1 MRGLRLIVGTS
12 SLAIMAMTAGQAAA
26 QVDEAGADEIRRGVE
41 NYITQYLVTGPE
53 SEVTLQGDVEVTAE
67 GDHYAVTLPTF
78 IFGLQGPQLVV
89 DPILATLTPTAD
101 DLIDVTWTMPS
112 RYEVGAGGQTMATMS
127 IDAQTAEGTFAPAF
141 ETFTDLNFVLERIEL
156 RPTQEEGAAT
166 VDTFS
171 MVMDTEEVAPD
182 RFDADFDVVL
192 AGLDVDPGQQDGVLS
207 LDEIGLAGSISHL
220 DMREYT
226 MFGQQLNQLMSAA
239 DMENPRG
246 PDPMVFGD
254 IAALLRET
262 PNLFSD
268 MDLTYRLH
276 GLNFGDGQEGAQLGS
291 ASAGMYVT
299 GLDQPAGTI
308 GFHADMNELAI
319 QPTPPFNNILPQEV
333 RAEVMLVDL
342 PNEQLLNLL
351 IDFLEQTSEMGP
363 DMAGTM
369 FMVGLQQAVMQSG
382 ASLEV
387 PEIYVDLGVSE
398 INFTGTVSPTA
409 SSPLGVVADAT
420 LTVSNM
426 AGLIGEL
433 QAMGPMG
440 QDVVQGLTVLQTM
453 GEVSQTGE
461 GQSLHSYH
469 FQATD
474 AGQVLLN
481 GNDMGPMMGQLMQ

>member
-1 MRGLRLIVGTS
+1 MRGFRLIVGTS
-12 SLAIMAMTAGQAAA
+12 SLALMAMTAGQAAA
-26 QVDEAGADEIRRGVE
+26 QVDEAGADEIRRGIE
-41 NYITQYLVTGPE
+41 NYITQYLVTGAE
-53 SEVTLQGDVEVTAE
+53 AEVTLQGDVEVAAE
-67 GDHYAVTLPTF
+67 GDHYAVSLPTF
-78 IFGLQGPQLVV
+78 VFGLQGPQLVV
-89 DPILATLTPTAD
+89 EPILATLMPMD
-101 DLIDVTWTMPS
+101 NGWYDVNWTIPS
-112 RYEVGAGGQTMATMS
+112 RYDVGAGGQTMATMS
-127 IDAQTAEGTFAPAF
+127 IDAQTGEGVFAPEF
-141 ETFTDLNFVLERIEL
+141 ETFTDLNFVLERLEL

-166 VDTFS
+166 IDTFS
-171 MVMDTEEVAPD
+171 MVMDTEEVATD
-182 RFDADFDVVL
+182 RFDADFDVVM

-207 LDEIGLAGSISHL
+207 LDEIGLAGSIDHL
-220 DMREYT
+220 NLREYT
-226 MFGQQLNQLMSAA
+226 TFGQQLNQLMSAA

-254 IAALLRET
+254 IANLLRET

-276 GLNFGDGQEGAQLGS
+276 GLNFRDGSEGAQLGS
-291 ASAGMYVT
+291 ASAGIFVN
-299 GLDQPAGTI
+299 GLDQPTGTI

-319 QPTPPFNNILPQEV
+319 QPEPPFNGILPQEV

-342 PNEQLLNLL
+342 PNEQMLNLL
-351 IDFLEQTSEMGP
+351 IDFLDQTGEMGP

-382 ASLEV
+382 ATLEV

-398 INFTGTVSPTA
+398 ISFTGTMAPTT

-420 LTVSNM
+420 LSVSNM
-426 AGLIGEL
+426 AGLITEL
-433 QAMGPMG
+433 QAMGPMA

-453 GEVSQTGE
+453 GEVSQNDSGA
-461 GQSLHSYH
+461 SLHTYH